1 MLIAIPG
8 VLNPAEVSE
17 LRRALDAADWQDGR
31 RTAGSQSYDVKRN
44 HQLDPESRTA
54 LELGQFILDR
64 LAGNALFMSAALPH
78 RILPPMFNRYAQAE
92 TFGIHVDNAIRSVP
106 LSGERLRTDLSMT
119 LFLSGP
125 DEYDGG
131 ELVIE
136 DQFGA
141 QQVKLP
147 AGHMVLY
154 PSTSLH
160 QVMPV
165 TRGVR
170 VSSFFWLQSMVRSD
184 ERRTILFDLDQSIQ
198 SLSARH
204 GANSPEA
211 VRLTGIYHNLIRMW
225 AEI

>member
-1 MLIAIPG
+1 MLIAIPD

-31 RTAGSQSYDVKRN
+31 KTAGSQSYDVKRN

-78 RILPPMFNRYAQAE
+78 RILPPMFNRYAQEE

-106 LSGERLRTDLSMT
+106 LTGERLRTDLSMT
-119 LFLSGP
+119 LFLSEP
-125 DEYDGG
+125 EEYDGG

-160 QVMPV
+160 QVTPV
-165 TRGVR
+165 TRGAR